1 MICLITA
8 CGSLGK
14 LLTRQFILDKYG
26 YLGRGNRKVVPSRAV
41 WQVRAKFLYLA
52 AFVQNPL
59 QVKF

>member
-1 MICLITA
+1 MRQFRKA
-8 CGSLGK
+8 AY
-14 LLTRQFILDKYG
+14 RQFILDKYG

-41 WQVRAKFLYLA
+41 WQVRTKFLYLA